1 MRELLLFIIYL
12 AIFMAG
18 MAILRIGLFNISGDK
33 LKRVLKR
40 VTHTPVRGFFVG
52 IFITGILQSSSAVM
66 VMTIGLVSTGSL
78 NFTQTIGIIL
88 GTNIGSTFTT
98 EFMTIPL
105 EKWTVHGALLGALLW
120 LIPHILAKSFGTT
133 LIGLSCVIAA
143 INGFKTLAVPVSSF
157 DSVQQLLLSM
167 ENNLFIALCT
177 GMVVTAIIHSS
188 SAMTGIAMGFLAAG
202 EMSVPAG
209 IAIML
214 GSNIGTCI
222 TAYMASLGAGKEA
235 RFTSYA
241 HIWLNLIG
249 VAIFFP
255 FISPLERLAALFTE
269 QKDIQL
275 AHASVIFN
283 ILSSLLA
290 LPFTEKFTKFIML
303 VHNRE
308 SK

>member
-1 MRELLLFIIYL
+1 MRELLYFIIYL
-12 AIFMAG
+12 AIFLAG
-18 MAILRIGLFNISGDK
+18 MAILRIGLFNVSGDK
-33 LKRVLKR
+33 LKRFLKR

-52 IFITGILQSSSAVM
+52 IIITGILQSSSAVM

-105 EKWTVHGALLGALLW
+105 ERWTVPGAVFGAILW
-120 LIPHILAKSFGTT
+120 LVPHILAKSAGTS

-143 INGFKTLAVPVSSF
+143 INGFKKLAEPISSF
-157 DSVQQLLLSM
+157 DSVQHLLTSM
-167 ENNLFIALCT
+167 ESNLFIALFT
-177 GMVVTAIIHSS
+177 GMAVTAIIHSS

-214 GSNIGTCI
+214 GSNIGTCV

-255 FISPLERLAALFTE
+255 FISSLEKLAALFTV
-269 QKDIQL
+269 QKDVQL

-283 ILSSLLA
+283 ILSSLIA
-290 LPFTEKFTKFIML
+290 LPFTEKFTKFIMFI
-303 VHNRE
+303 HNRK